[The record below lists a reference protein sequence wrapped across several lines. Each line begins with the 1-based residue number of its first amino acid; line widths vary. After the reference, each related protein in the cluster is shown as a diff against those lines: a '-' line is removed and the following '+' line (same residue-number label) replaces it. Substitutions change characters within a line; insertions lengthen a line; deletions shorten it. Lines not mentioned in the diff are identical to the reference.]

1 MIGQEKNLLVEFLTY
16 ISKEDKEK
24 LKLYINT
31 SGKVKQVWDYSLN
44 AARNKPLSKITLYD
58 ELKISHSHFDKICS
72 ELLQKCYN
80 ILVPE
85 RGLKLLSFLTT
96 NTGWVKHLYA
106 EINRQLKDISTLSQA
121 EIKTFVYSCIEIHFS
136 LAAIDRNEYV
146 FKKIK
151 QKFIELSP
159 KNQQHNNL
167 LLLTFKE
174 TTIEINSL
182 LANAQFQGKEDQF
195 YNKLKRLKPNF
206 ETTNPE
212 ICFEYFWLLIF
223 LNQASLQFDNA
234 LLLIEE
240 AKNILPLLLKDKK
253 DLLHLKMAE
262 ILYQC
267 SKFQDSYKVFSSLLK
282 TNSETFPDIGYWYTK
297 YLQICLITK
306 NFDTAKWILDY
317 KRKSRGE
324 HFEKL
329 ISIRDIISFAK
340 YYLLVG
346 EYEEAF
352 YFIRLG
358 FTKNPKA
365 KYFQYE
371 IELRNLEAAYFYLS
385 GNTQQALSF
394 CKRNIIWLAHK
405 GYNIKT
411 SIYPKFF
418 VVTKAIYNQ
427 NTLGK
432 KIPKSAK
439 SYWEELQLS
448 NAAVYGIL
456 LNKINEIPLKNSK
469 PN

>member
-1 MIGQEKNLLVEFLTY
+1 MIGQEKNLLVEFL
-16 ISKEDKEK
+16 IFIQKEEKEK
-24 LKLYINT
+24 LKRHINT
-31 SGKVKQVWDYSLN
+31 SGKVKQVWEYSLN
-44 AARNKPLSKITLYD
+44 AAQSKHLSKVKLYD

-72 ELLQKCYN
+72 ELLQKCYDV
-80 ILVPE
+80 LVPE
-85 RGLKLLSFLTT
+85 RGLKLLSFLIT
-96 NTGWVKHLYA
+96 NAGWIKHLYA
-106 EINRQLKDISTLSQA
+106 EINRQLKDIFNLTQA
-121 EIKTFVYSCIEIHFS
+121 EIKTFVYNCIEIHFS

-151 QKFIELSP
+151 QQFIELSP
-159 KNQQHNNL
+159 QNQQHNNL
-167 LLLTFKE
+167 LLFTFKE
-174 TTIEINSL
+174 ITIEINSL

-195 YNKLKRLKPNF
+195 FKKIKRLKPNF
-206 ETTNPE
+206 KTADSE
-212 ICFEYFWLLIF
+212 ITFEYFWLLIY
-223 LNQASLQFDNA
+223 LNQASFQFDNA

-240 AKNILPLLLKDKK
+240 AKNILPLPLKDKK

-267 SKFQDSYKVFSSLLK
+267 SQFQDSYKAFSSLLK

-297 YLQICLITK
+297 YFQICLITQ

-329 ISIRDIISFAK
+329 IAIRDVISFAK
-340 YYLLVG
+340 YYLLAG

-352 YFIRLG
+352 CFIRLG

-385 GNTQQALSF
+385 GNTQQALCF
-394 CKRNIIWLAHK
+394 CKRNIIWLANK
-405 GYNIKT
+405 GYNIKA

-432 KIPKSAK
+432 KMSKNAK

-456 LNKINEIPLKNSK
+456 LNKINEMPLKSSK